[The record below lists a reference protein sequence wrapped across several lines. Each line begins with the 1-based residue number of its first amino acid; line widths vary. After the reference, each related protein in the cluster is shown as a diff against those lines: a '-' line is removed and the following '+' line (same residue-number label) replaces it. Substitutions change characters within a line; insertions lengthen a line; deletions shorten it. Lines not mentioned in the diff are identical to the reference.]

1 MVDVNDW
8 TVGDVTQWLNSVML
22 GQYAS
27 TFAANE
33 ITGPILL
40 DISLEGNVVFTS
52 FFLYIS
58 ATHLKLS
65 RLVPLSHDRFGLH
78 GCINPGA
85 SKSCF
90 ERDRGFASK

>member
-1 MVDVNDW
+1 MTDVNDW

-40 DISLEGNVVFTS
+40 DISLEGSVSFT
-52 FFLYIS
+52 LYQLHIS
-58 ATHLKLS
+58 NT
-65 RLVPLSHDRFGLH
+65 VETE
-78 GCINPGA
+78 
-85 SKSCF
+85 SCF
-90 ERDRGFASK
+90 SYMLQIWIIWVYQSWGTEKLF